1 MPKLRILILRILIL
15 TSGFSVA
22 AQDKASQN
30 TESLAFHCF
39 DKPFLGVSVRT
50 RGRDVVPAVKLS
62 LTDPLGRRQGERA
75 RSPQIPNSSY
85 GVVVQ
90 LPERPD
96 RSRVRAIEVCDAEP
110 GVYQLKVEEQGGEP
124 YVLDVTALA
133 PKSDISPSL
142 LLHHIPKEGRIG
154 HYRFTLKITNGQV
167 DIGWLDQ
174 EGHEQMRIEF
184 NEW

>member
-1 MPKLRILILRILIL
+1 MQKLTVFIIATLIL
-15 TSGFSVA
+15 TTGQSR
-22 AQDKASQN
+22 AQDKTSRN
-30 TESLAFHCF
+30 TESLVFHCF
-39 DKPFLGVSVRT
+39 DKPFVGVSVRT
-50 RGRDVVPAVKLS
+50 RGRDVVPTVNLS

-90 LPERPD
+90 LPKEPD

-110 GVYQLKVEEQGGEP
+110 GVYQLKVEEHGDDP

-133 PKSDISPSL
+133 PKSDALSL
-142 LLHHIPKEGRIG
+142 LLHHIAKEGRIG
-154 HYRFTLKITNGQV
+154 HYRFTLRITKGQV
-167 DIGWLDQ
+167 DIRWLDQ
-174 EGHEQMRIEF
+174 SGHEQTTIEF